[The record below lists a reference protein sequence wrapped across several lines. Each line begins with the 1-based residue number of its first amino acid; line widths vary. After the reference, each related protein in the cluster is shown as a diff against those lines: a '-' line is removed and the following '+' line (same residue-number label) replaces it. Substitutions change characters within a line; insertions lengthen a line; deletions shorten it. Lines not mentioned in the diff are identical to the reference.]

1 MIRGFEQDYGVEVR
15 HAWGMTEMSP
25 IGSVG
30 YLKPAAKGK
39 SFEDTLKFKS
49 KQGWTP
55 FGVEMKIVDDQNKE
69 LPWDGRRFGRLKV
82 SGAAVVQAYFKGEG
96 GEIVDENGFFDTGDV
111 AAIDEQG

>member
-1 MIRGFEQDYGVEVR
+1 
-15 HAWGMTEMSP
+15 MSP

-96 GEIVDENGFFDTGDV
+96 GEILDENGFVDTGDV